1 MIMKFRRWLRNWINW
16 IMSVEDEAENSTRA
30 TVGRR
35 GRVIGTMSDRDDV
48 LDGHPMRLN
57 VYRAAGGVV
66 IEARTYDPQ
75 RDRHHQS
82 LHVITHDQ
90 DLATSLDKIITM
102 ESLRG

>member
-1 MIMKFRRWLRNWINW
+1 MKFRRWLRDWINW

-35 GRVIGTMSDRDDV
+35 GRVIPTISDRDDV

-57 VYRAAGGVV
+57 VYRASGGVV

>member
-1 MIMKFRRWLRNWINW
+1 MKFRRWLRDWLRN
-16 IMSVEDEAENSTRA
+16 VEDEAENTTMAKMS
-30 TVGRR
+30 R
-35 GRVIGTMSDRDDV
+35 GSIMVRDNEV
-48 LDGHPMRLN
+48 LEGHPMRLN
-57 VYRAAGGVV
+57 VYRASGGVV

-75 RDRHHQS
+75 RDRHHNS

>member
-1 MIMKFRRWLRNWINW
+1 MIMKFRRWLWDWLRN
-16 IMSVEDEAENSTRA
+16 VEHADENAKMA
-30 TVGRR
+30 KMGR
-35 GRVIGTMSDRDDV
+35 GRIISTISDRDDV

-57 VYRAAGGVV
+57 VYRASGGVV

-90 DLATSLDKIITM
+90 DLATCLDKIITM

>member
-1 MIMKFRRWLRNWINW
+1 MIKKFRYWLRNW
-16 IMSVEDEAENSTRA
+16 IMSVEDEVENA
-30 TVGRR
+30 TMSNKLGR
-35 GRVIGTMSDRDDV
+35 GRIISTVSDRDDV

-57 VYRAAGGVV
+57 VYRASGGVV

-75 RDRHHQS
+75 RDRSHQS

>member
-1 MIMKFRRWLRNWINW
+1 MIKKFRYWLRDW

-35 GRVIGTMSDRDDV
+35 GRVIPTISDRDDV

-57 VYRAAGGVV
+57 VYRASGGVV

-75 RDRHHQS
+75 RDRSHQS

-90 DLATSLDKIITM
+90 DLAASLDRIITM

>member
-1 MIMKFRRWLRNWINW
+1 MKFRRWLRNWINW
-16 IMSVEDEAENSTRA
+16 IMSVEDEAENTKMAKMS
-30 TVGRR
+30 R
-35 GRVIGTMSDRDDV
+35 GRIIGTMSDRDDV

-102 ESLRG
+102 ESLRV

>member
-1 MIMKFRRWLRNWINW
+1 MIKKFRYWLRHW
-16 IMSVEDEAENSTRA
+16 IMSVEDEVENARMA
-30 TVGRR
+30 NKR
-35 GRVIGTMSDRDDV
+35 GRVISTISDRDDV

-57 VYRAAGGVV
+57 VYRASGGVV

-75 RDRHHQS
+75 RDRSHQS

-90 DLATSLDKIITM
+90 DLATCLDKIITM

>member
-1 MIMKFRRWLRNWINW
+1 MIQKFRYWLRHWLN
-16 IMSVEDEAENSTRA
+16 SVEDKPETANRA
-30 TVGRR
+30 SISGRGSVLVR
-35 GRVIGTMSDRDDV
+35 GDDG
-48 LDGHPMRLN
+48 LEGHPMRLN
-57 VYRAAGGVV
+57 VYRASGGIV

-75 RDRHHQS
+75 RDRHYNS

>member
-1 MIMKFRRWLRNWINW
+1 MIQKFRYWLRNWINW
-16 IMSVEDEAENSTRA
+16 IMSVEDEVENTKRASTSP
-30 TVGRR
+30 GRGSVVVR
-35 GRVIGTMSDRDDV
+35 GNDE
-48 LDGHPMRLN
+48 LEGHPMRLN
-57 VYRAAGGVV
+57 VYRASGGIV

-75 RDRHHQS
+75 RDRHHHS

>member
-1 MIMKFRRWLRNWINW
+1 
-16 IMSVEDEAENSTRA
+16 
-30 TVGRR
+30 
-35 GRVIGTMSDRDDV
+35 
-48 LDGHPMRLN
+48 MRLN

-90 DLATSLDKIITM
+90 DLATSLDRIITM

>member
-1 MIMKFRRWLRNWINW
+1 MIKKFRYWLRHW

-35 GRVIGTMSDRDDV
+35 GRVIPTISDRDDV

-57 VYRAAGGVV
+57 VYRASGGVV

-75 RDRHHQS
+75 RDRSHQS

-90 DLATSLDKIITM
+90 DLAASLDRIITM

>member
-1 MIMKFRRWLRNWINW
+1 MIQKFRYWLRNWIN
-16 IMSVEDEAENSTRA
+16 SVEDKPETANRA
-30 TVGRR
+30 TMGR
-35 GRVIGTMSDRDDV
+35 GLVIARDDSG
-48 LDGHPMRLN
+48 LEGHPMRLN
-57 VYRAAGGVV
+57 VYRASGGVV

-75 RDRHHQS
+75 RDRHHNS

>member
-1 MIMKFRRWLRNWINW
+1 
-16 IMSVEDEAENSTRA
+16 MSVEDEAENSTRA

-35 GRVIGTMSDRDDV
+35 GRVIPTISDRDDV

-57 VYRAAGGVV
+57 VYRASGGVV

-75 RDRHHQS
+75 RDRSHQS

-90 DLATSLDKIITM
+90 DLAASLDRIITM

>member
-1 MIMKFRRWLRNWINW
+1 MIQKFRYWLRNWIN
-16 IMSVEDEAENSTRA
+16 SVEDIPETANRA
-30 TVGRR
+30 SISGRGSVVVR
-35 GRVIGTMSDRDDV
+35 GNDE
-48 LDGHPMRLN
+48 LEGHPMRLN
-57 VYRAAGGVV
+57 VYRASGGIV

-75 RDRHHQS
+75 RDRHHHS

>member
-1 MIMKFRRWLRNWINW
+1 MIRKFRYWLRNWLN
-16 IMSVEDEAENSTRA
+16 SVEDEVENSKNRTM
-30 TVGRR
+30 GR
-35 GRVIGTMSDRDDV
+35 GRVISTVSDRDDV

-57 VYRAAGGVV
+57 VYRASGGVV

-75 RDRHHQS
+75 RDRSHQS

>member
-1 MIMKFRRWLRNWINW
+1 MIQNFRYWLRNW
-16 IMSVEDEAENSTRA
+16 IMSVEDEPENAKMTRI
-30 TVGRR
+30 GR
-35 GRVIGTMSDRDDV
+35 GRAIPTISDRDDV

-57 VYRAAGGVV
+57 VYRASGGVV

-75 RDRHHQS
+75 RDRSHQS

>member
-1 MIMKFRRWLRNWINW
+1 MIQKFRRWLWDWLRNL
-16 IMSVEDEAENSTRA
+16 EDKPETANRT
-30 TVGRR
+30 TVGRGPVLIR
-35 GRVIGTMSDRDDV
+35 GEEG
-48 LDGHPMRLN
+48 LEGHPMRLN
-57 VYRAAGGVV
+57 VYRASGGIV

-75 RDRHHQS
+75 RDRHYNS

>member
-1 MIMKFRRWLRNWINW
+1 MIRKFRYWLRNWIN
-16 IMSVEDEAENSTRA
+16 SVEDGEVENAKRA
-30 TVGRR
+30 TALSR
-35 GRVIGTMSDRDDV
+35 GSV
-48 LDGHPMRLN
+48 LVRGDEGLEGHPMRLN
-57 VYRAAGGVV
+57 VYRASGGIV

-75 RDRHHQS
+75 RDRHHNS

>member
-1 MIMKFRRWLRNWINW
+1 MIMKFRRWLRDWLRN
-16 IMSVEDEAENSTRA
+16 VEDEAENTTMAKMS
-30 TVGRR
+30 R
-35 GRVIGTMSDRDDV
+35 GSIMVRDNEV
-48 LDGHPMRLN
+48 LEGHPMRLN
-57 VYRAAGGVV
+57 VYRASGGVV

-75 RDRHHQS
+75 RDRHHNS

>member
-1 MIMKFRRWLRNWINW
+1 MIMKFRRWLWDWLRNL
-16 IMSVEDEAENSTRA
+16 EDEPENSTRA
-30 TVGRR
+30 KLGR
-35 GRVIGTMSDRDDV
+35 GRVISTISDRDDV

-57 VYRAAGGVV
+57 VYRASGGVV
-66 IEARTYDPQ
+66 IEARTYDSQ

>member
-1 MIMKFRRWLRNWINW
+1 MIQKFRYWLRNWINW
-16 IMSVEDEAENSTRA
+16 IMSVEDEVENA
-30 TVGRR
+30 TMSSKLRR
-35 GRVIGTMSDRDDV
+35 GRIISTISDRDDI

-75 RDRHHQS
+75 RDRSHQS

-90 DLATSLDKIITM
+90 DLAASLDKIITM

>member
-1 MIMKFRRWLRNWINW
+1 MNFRRWLRNWINW
-16 IMSVEDEAENSTRA
+16 IMSVEDEAENA
-30 TVGRR
+30 KMAKMGR
-35 GRVIGTMSDRDDV
+35 GRIISTISDRDDV

-57 VYRAAGGVV
+57 VYRASGGVV

-90 DLATSLDKIITM
+90 DLATCLDKIITM

>member
-1 MIMKFRRWLRNWINW
+1 MIRKFRYWLRNWIN
-16 IMSVEDEAENSTRA
+16 SVEDGEVENAKRA
-30 TVGRR
+30 NTVGRGSVLVR
-35 GRVIGTMSDRDDV
+35 GDDG
-48 LDGHPMRLN
+48 LEGHPMRLN
-57 VYRAAGGVV
+57 VYRASGGIV

>member
-1 MIMKFRRWLRNWINW
+1 MIMKFRRWLRDWLSN
-16 IMSVEDEAENSTRA
+16 VEEKEQIYASKRA
-30 TVGRR
+30 RIETL
-35 GRVIGTMSDRDDV
+35 SDRDDI

-57 VYRAAGGVV
+57 IYRASGGVV

>member
-1 MIMKFRRWLRNWINW
+1 MIQKFRRWLWDWLRNL
-16 IMSVEDEAENSTRA
+16 EDEPENSTRA
-30 TVGRR
+30 KLGR
-35 GRVIGTMSDRDDV
+35 GRVISTISDRDDV

-57 VYRAAGGVV
+57 VYRASGGVV

-75 RDRHHQS
+75 RDRSHQS

-90 DLATSLDKIITM
+90 DLATCLDKIITM